1 MQKEL
6 EKIRTRF
13 ERQYFESCEKKNGE
27 LKNNY
32 ALWLERELVKKLI
45 IPVVVK
51 QSELLFC
58 ENVIHHNCKWFDEYN
73 GCMGC
78 LVKKH
83 EAK

>member
-1 MQKEL
+1 MGNLEYVLRFALDVIEQNEL
-6 EKIRTRF
+6 EFT
-13 ERQYFESCEKKNGE
+13 KNKDNWILGE
-27 LKNNY
+27 AIEEQL
-32 ALWLERELVKKLI
+32 ALCS
-45 IPVVVK
+45 VVK
-51 QSELLFC
+51 SDSEQLFC